1 MATQSATSSTD
12 SVQHESTSN
21 DAVQPLMFRCIQCGT
36 PAQRL
41 YITYSKGN
49 LQLEQC
55 VSCGAFVDSY
65 VECDSVLVA
74 IDMLLHKPQV
84 YRHVLFNRRG
94 RAGQPELPGHGVDL
108 RVARFGLLV
117 VLFDVYTRLLRMEKA
132 ASAVE
137 VDGSVAMYATR
148 WATGALAACRDSGTA
163 TAWGQQLATLAAP
176 LLSLLPVSD
185 PAEAIQSAWVVLL
198 PPQLQLIREVL
209 SQYLNVL
216 LSTALESVITFAV
229 VGLVCRFLTR
239 KSARRED
246 RVRPW
251 TRLWDASVL
260 SSFGQLI
267 LILMVVWDPP
277 KLDPENIAYV
287 WLINVY
293 VLFTN
298 AQALCGGYLLG
309 RLDYSPTVILTE

>member
-1 MATQSATSSTD
+1 
-12 SVQHESTSN
+12 
-21 DAVQPLMFRCIQCGT
+21 MFRCIQCGT

-55 VSCGAFVDSY
+55 VSCGAFVDTY
-65 VECDSVLVA
+65 VECDAVLVA

-84 YRHVLFNRRG
+84 FRHVLFNRRG
-94 RAGQPELPGHGVDL
+94 RASQSELPRHGVDL

-137 VDGSVAMYATR
+137 VDRSAAMYATR
-148 WATGALAACRDSGTA
+148 WATGALAVCGESGGAA

-176 LLSLLPVSD
+176 LLSLLPISD
-185 PAEAIQSAWVVLL
+185 LAEAIQSAWVVLL

-229 VGLVCRFLTR
+229 VGIVCRFVTW

-246 RVRPW
+246 RARPW
-251 TRLWDASVL
+251 ARLWEASVL

-287 WLINVY
+287 WLINAY

-298 AQALCGGYLLG
+298 AQALCVAFPLSYRTAL
-309 RLDYSPTVILTE
+309 SSVIAANLFAHWATWAAVSFAC

>member
-1 MATQSATSSTD
+1 
-12 SVQHESTSN
+12 
-21 DAVQPLMFRCIQCGT
+21 MFRCIQCGT

-55 VSCGAFVDSY
+55 VSCGAFVDTY
-65 VECDSVLVA
+65 VECDAVLVA

-94 RAGQPELPGHGVDL
+94 RAGQPELPRHGVDL

-132 ASAVE
+132 ASAVG

-148 WATGALAACRDSGTA
+148 WATGVLAACGDSGRA
-163 TAWGQQLATLAAP
+163 AAWEQQRATLATP

-185 PAEAIQSAWVVLL
+185 PVAAIQSAMVILL

-216 LSTALESVITFAV
+216 LSTALESFITVAVI
-229 VGLVCRFLTR
+229 GL
-239 KSARRED
+239 D
-246 RVRPW
+246 RARPW
-251 TRLWDASVL
+251 TRLWEASVL

-287 WLINVY
+287 WLINAY

-298 AQALCGGYLLG
+298 AQALCGGYFAQW
-309 RLDYSPTVILTE
+309 T